1 MFPPLDKQQEHRL
14 VPFECQQEGFLLG
27 LADDKP
33 PRRFLP
39 PADELSA
46 VLGLTNILRAWQHT
60 FATTAATCEILT
72 AFLFKEHLSMM
83 TNPFSRT
90 LPTPRLISAVVLLIV
105 FLASRPS
112 VAQTRH
118 IELNDFAKITSV
130 SDPQISPDG
139 KSIVVVVSRPNLE
152 QDRSD
157 RQLVLIEIVT
167 GAQHVLTYDRQGVG
181 SPRWSPSGDRLAF
194 VAMDGAGKDAK
205 PQILVLPMNAGEAR
219 KITDAPNGIE
229 QFAWRPNGQ
238 EIAYVTSDEPE
249 NKKEIE
255 KHHDA
260 FEVGDNDFLATE
272 AAQPSHLW
280 IVSAE
285 GGKAKRLTS
294 GAWSLPKS
302 APPSSPASPISW
314 SPDGKWLLLTRQ
326 EHPHQGDNDLTT
338 LQVLN
343 VETGEIRK
351 LTKHEKFESF
361 GLFSPD
367 GSRVAYW
374 YPRDGDPNNEVEI
387 FVTETTGGDGSDAT
401 RAIDRDLQRVI
412 WMPDGNSLLVGGHD
426 GVKTSLWLQP
436 LAGTAKKLQLDDIC
450 PSWLFWVDAFVGRKG
465 DIAFTGSTP
474 TQPSELYYM
483 ASATQTP
490 KRLTDF
496 NHEIGALALG
506 KAERFEWKGPDGFQE
521 DGVLFYPPDFQKD
534 RKYPLV
540 LIIHGGPT
548 ASTTTQFSFLTQL
561 MSAHG
566 YVVFSPNYRGSDNL
580 GNAYQ
585 RAIWNDAGDGPGR
598 DVIAGIDALKKLGFI
613 DANKI
618 GVTGWSYGGYMTS
631 WLIGHYQIWKAAM
644 AGAPVTDMY
653 DEYNLSDGNVSA
665 RYGFKGSPYMGDNL
679 KDYRVQSPITYA
691 TQMKTPTLIM
701 HDTGD
706 ARVTIT
712 QGYSLYH
719 ALKDN
724 GVPVKFIA
732 YPVAGHFPGDPVRA
746 MDVDR
751 RWVEWMDQYLK

>member
-1 MFPPLDKQQEHRL
+1 MNEQTHRKNCSG
-14 VPFECQQEGFLLG
+14 FESSRILMNILLRGALIAALALSLG
-27 LADDKP
+27 LFGGAS
-33 PRRFLP
+33 
-39 PADELSA
+39 LSA
-46 VLGLTNILRAWQHT
+46 Q
-60 FATTAATCEILT
+60 
-72 AFLFKEHLSMM
+72 M
-83 TNPFSRT
+83 
-90 LPTPRLISAVVLLIV
+90 
-105 FLASRPS
+105 
-112 VAQTRH
+112 RH
-118 IELNDFAKITSV
+118 IELNDYAKITSV

-139 KSIVVVVSRPNLE
+139 RSIVFVVSRPNLE

-157 RQLVLIEIVT
+157 RELVLIDIAT
-167 GAQHVLTYDRQGVG
+167 GAQQVLTYERKEVG
-181 SPRWSPSGDRLAF
+181 SPRWSPNGDRLAF
-194 VAMDGAGKDAK
+194 VAADGTGKDAK
-205 PQILVLPMNAGEAR
+205 PQVFVLPMTGGEAR
-219 KITDAPNGIE
+219 KITDALNGIE
-229 QFAWRPNGQ
+229 QLAWRPDGK

-260 FEVGDNDFLATE
+260 FEAGDNDFLATE
-272 AAQPSHLW
+272 AALPSHIW
-280 IVSAE
+280 ILPAE
-285 GGKAKRLTS
+285 GGKARRLTS

-314 SPDGKWLLLTRQ
+314 SPDGKWLLFTRQ
-326 EHPHQGDNDLTT
+326 EYPQQGDADLTT

-343 VETGEIRK
+343 AETGKIRK
-351 LTKHEKFESF
+351 LTKHDKFESF

-367 GSRVAYW
+367 GSHVAYW
-374 YPRDGDPNNEVEI
+374 YPRDGDPNNENEI
-387 FVTETTGGDGSDAT
+387 LVTQTTGGDGSDAT
-401 RAIDRDLQRVI
+401 RSIDHDLMRAI

-426 GVKTSLWLQP
+426 GTQTSLWVQP
-436 LAGTAKKLQLDDIC
+436 LAGAAKKLPLGDIS

-465 DIAFTGSTP
+465 EIAFTGSTP

-483 ASATQTP
+483 APANDKP
-490 KRLTDF
+490 RRLTDF
-496 NHEIGALALG
+496 NHEIASLALG

-534 RKYPLV
+534 HKYPLV
-540 LIIHGGPT
+540 LIIHGGPQ
-548 ASTTTQFSFLTQL
+548 ASTTTQFSFLPQL
-561 MSAHG
+561 MATHG
-566 YVVFSPNYRGSDNL
+566 FVVFSPNYRGSDNL

-598 DVIAGIDALKKLGFI
+598 DVIAGIDALKKRSFI
-613 DANKI
+613 DTSKI

-631 WLIGHYQIWKAAM
+631 WLIGHYQIWKAAV
-644 AGAPVTDMY
+644 AGAPVTDLY
-653 DEYNLSDGNVSA
+653 DEYNLADGNVSA
-665 RYGFKGSPYMGDNL
+665 RYSFKGSPYMGENL
-679 KDYRVQSPITYA
+679 KDYRAQSPITYA
-691 TQMKTPTLIM
+691 AQMKTPTLIL

-724 GVPVKFIA
+724 GVPVKFIV

>member
-1 MFPPLDKQQEHRL
+1 MMTDQ
-14 VPFECQQEGFLLG
+14 
-27 LADDKP
+27 P
-33 PRRFLP
+33 PRQIPSSRW
-39 PADELSA
+39 LS
-46 VLGLTNILRAWQHT
+46 
-60 FATTAATCEILT
+60 F
-72 AFLFKEHLSMM
+72 
-83 TNPFSRT
+83 
-90 LPTPRLISAVVLLIV
+90 VLLAAAL
-105 FLASRPS
+105 LASRPAA
-112 VAQTRH
+112 AQSRQ
-118 IELNDFAKITSV
+118 IELNDFAKITTV

-139 KSIVVVVSRPNLE
+139 KAIVFVVARPNLD
-152 QDRSD
+152 QDRID
-157 RQLVLIEIVT
+157 RELVLIDIAT
-167 GAQHVLTYDRQGVG
+167 GTQRVLTYERKGAG
-181 SPRWSPSGDRLAF
+181 SPRWSPTGDRLAF
-194 VAMDGAGKDAK
+194 VAADGSAKDAK
-205 PQILVLPMNAGEAR
+205 PQVFILPMSSGEAR

-238 EIAYVTSDEPE
+238 DIAYVTSDEPE
-249 NKKEIE
+249 DKKEIE

-272 AAQPSHLW
+272 AALPSHIW
-280 IVSAE
+280 ILPAE

-302 APPSSPASPISW
+302 APPSPPASPISW
-314 SPDGKWLLLTRQ
+314 SADGKWLLFTRQ
-326 EHPHQGDNDLTT
+326 EHPHQGDADLTT

-343 VETGEIRK
+343 VETGETRK

-361 GLFSPD
+361 GMFSTD
-367 GSRVAYW
+367 GARVAYW
-374 YPRDGDPNNEVEI
+374 YPREDDPNNENEI
-387 FVTETTGGDGSDAT
+387 FVTQTAGGDGSDAT
-401 RAIDRDLQRVI
+401 RSIDRDLQRVL

-426 GVKTSLWLQP
+426 GTQTSLWLQP
-436 LAGTAKKLQLDDIC
+436 LSGAAKKLPLGDIS
-450 PSWLFWVDAFVGRKG
+450 PTWSFWVDAFVGHKG
-465 DIAFTGSTP
+465 EIAFTGITP
-474 TQPSELYYM
+474 THPSELYFM
-483 ASATQTP
+483 ASANDTP
-490 KRLTDF
+490 RRLTDF
-496 NHEIGALALG
+496 NHEMASLALG

-521 DGVLFYPPDFQKD
+521 DGVLFYPPDFQRD

-548 ASTTTQFSFLTQL
+548 ASTTTQFSFLPQL
-561 MSAHG
+561 MTTHG

-598 DVIAGIDALKKLGFI
+598 DVIAGIDALKKRGFI
-613 DANKI
+613 DTNKI

-644 AGAPVTDMY
+644 AGAPVTDLY
-653 DEYNLSDGNVSA
+653 DEYNLADGNVSA
-665 RYGFKGSPYMGDNL
+665 RYSFKGSPYVGENL
-679 KDYRVQSPITYA
+679 KDYRAQSPITYA
-691 TQMKTPTLIM
+691 AQMKTPTLIM

>member
-1 MFPPLDKQQEHRL
+1 MNILLRGAL
-14 VPFECQQEGFLLG
+14 IAALALSLG
-27 LADDKP
+27 LFGGAS
-33 PRRFLP
+33 
-39 PADELSA
+39 LSA
-46 VLGLTNILRAWQHT
+46 Q
-60 FATTAATCEILT
+60 
-72 AFLFKEHLSMM
+72 M
-83 TNPFSRT
+83 
-90 LPTPRLISAVVLLIV
+90 
-105 FLASRPS
+105 
-112 VAQTRH
+112 RH
-118 IELNDFAKITSV
+118 IELNDYAKITSV

-139 KSIVVVVSRPNLE
+139 RSIVFVVSRPNLE

-157 RQLVLIEIVT
+157 RELVLIDIAT
-167 GAQHVLTYDRQGVG
+167 GAQQVLTYERKEVG
-181 SPRWSPSGDRLAF
+181 SPRWSPNGDRLAF
-194 VAMDGAGKDAK
+194 VAADGTGKDAK
-205 PQILVLPMNAGEAR
+205 PQVFVLPMTGGEAR
-219 KITDAPNGIE
+219 KITDALNGIE
-229 QFAWRPNGQ
+229 QLAWRPDGK

-260 FEVGDNDFLATE
+260 FEAGDNDFLATE
-272 AAQPSHLW
+272 AALPSHIW
-280 IVSAE
+280 ILPAE
-285 GGKAKRLTS
+285 GGKARRLTS

-314 SPDGKWLLLTRQ
+314 SPDGKWLLFTRQ
-326 EHPHQGDNDLTT
+326 EYPHQGDGDLTT

-343 VETGEIRK
+343 AETGEIRK
-351 LTKHEKFESF
+351 LTKHDKFESF

-367 GSRVAYW
+367 GSHVAYW
-374 YPRDGDPNNEVEI
+374 YPRDGDPNNENEI
-387 FVTETTGGDGSDAT
+387 LVTQTTGGDGSDAT
-401 RAIDRDLQRVI
+401 RSIDHDLMRAI

-426 GVKTSLWLQP
+426 GTQTSLWVQP
-436 LAGTAKKLQLDDIC
+436 LAGAAKKLPLGDIS

-465 DIAFTGSTP
+465 EIAFTGSTP

-483 ASATQTP
+483 APANDKP
-490 KRLTDF
+490 RRLTDF
-496 NHEIGALALG
+496 NREIASLALG

-534 RKYPLV
+534 HKYPLV
-540 LIIHGGPT
+540 LIIHGGPQ
-548 ASTTTQFSFLTQL
+548 ASTTTQFSFLPQL
-561 MSAHG
+561 MATHG
-566 YVVFSPNYRGSDNL
+566 FVVFSPNYRGSDNL

-598 DVIAGIDALKKLGFI
+598 DVIAGIDALKKRSFI
-613 DANKI
+613 DTSKI

-631 WLIGHYQIWKAAM
+631 WLIGHYQIWKAAV
-644 AGAPVTDMY
+644 AGAPVTDLY
-653 DEYNLSDGNVSA
+653 DEYNLADGNVSA
-665 RYGFKGSPYMGDNL
+665 RYSFKGSPYMGENL
-679 KDYRVQSPITYA
+679 KDYRAQSPITYA
-691 TQMKTPTLIM
+691 AQMKTPTLIL

-724 GVPVKFIA
+724 GVPVKFIV

>member
-1 MFPPLDKQQEHRL
+1 MVTDPLARHPASSR
-14 VPFECQQEGFLLG
+14 FYSCALLL
-27 LADDKP
+27 LA
-33 PRRFLP
+33 L
-39 PADELSA
+39 
-46 VLGLTNILRAWQHT
+46 
-60 FATTAATCEILT
+60 
-72 AFLFKEHLSMM
+72 
-83 TNPFSRT
+83 
-90 LPTPRLISAVVLLIV
+90 
-105 FLASRPS
+105 LASRPAP
-112 VAQTRH
+112 AQTRH
-118 IELNDFAKITSV
+118 IELNDYAKITSV

-139 KSIVVVVSRPNLE
+139 KSIVFVVSRPNLE

-157 RQLVLIEIVT
+157 RELVLIDIAT
-167 GAQHVLTYDRQGVG
+167 GAQHVMTYERKGVG
-181 SPRWSPSGDRLAF
+181 SPRLSPTGDRLAF
-194 VAMDGAGKDAK
+194 VAVDGTGKDAK
-205 PQILVLPMNAGEAR
+205 PQVFILPLAGGEAR

-229 QFAWRPNGQ
+229 QFAWRPNGK

-255 KHHDA
+255 KHRDA

-272 AAQPSHLW
+272 AEQSSHLW
-280 IVSAE
+280 ILPAE

-294 GAWSLPKS
+294 GAWSLTKS
-302 APPSSPASPISW
+302 APPSPPASPISW
-314 SPDGKWLLLTRQ
+314 SPDGKWLLFTRQ

-343 VETGEIRK
+343 VETGDIRK

-374 YPRDGDPNNEVEI
+374 YPRDSDPNNEIEI
-387 FVTETTGGDGSDAT
+387 FVTETTGGDGTDAT
-401 RAIDRDLQRVI
+401 RALDRDLQRVI

-436 LAGTAKKLQLDDIC
+436 LTGAAKKLPLGEIS
-450 PSWLFWVDAFVGRKG
+450 PTWTFWVDAFVGRKG

-483 ASATQTP
+483 ASANGAP
-490 KRLTDF
+490 RRLTDF
-496 NHEIGALALG
+496 NHEIASLALG
-506 KAERFEWKGPDGFQE
+506 RAEKFEWKGPDGFQE

-561 MSAHG
+561 MVSHG

-598 DVIAGIDALKKLGFI
+598 DVIAGIDAVKKLGFI
-613 DANKI
+613 DASKI

-665 RYGFKGSPYMGDNL
+665 RYGFKGSPYLGDNL
-679 KDYRVQSPITYA
+679 KDYRAQSPISYA
-691 TQMKTPTLIM
+691 AKMKTPTLIM

-706 ARVTIT
+706 ARVTVT

-746 MDVDR
+746 MDVNR

>member
-1 MFPPLDKQQEHRL
+1 
-14 VPFECQQEGFLLG
+14 
-27 LADDKP
+27 
-33 PRRFLP
+33 
-39 PADELSA
+39 
-46 VLGLTNILRAWQHT
+46 
-60 FATTAATCEILT
+60 
-72 AFLFKEHLSMM
+72 MM
-83 TNPFSRT
+83 TDQCARRISSSCFIFS
-90 LPTPRLISAVVLLIV
+90 VLLVIAV
-105 FLASRPS
+105 LASRPAR
-112 VAQTRH
+112 AQMRH
-118 IELNDFAKITSV
+118 MELSDYAKITSV

-139 KSIVVVVSRPNLE
+139 KTVVFVVSRPNLD

-157 RQLVLIEIVT
+157 RELVLIDIAT
-167 GAQHVLTYDRQGVG
+167 GAQHVLTYERKGVG
-181 SPRWSPSGDRLAF
+181 SPRWSPNGDRLAF
-194 VAMDGAGKDAK
+194 VAADGAGKDAK
-205 PQILVLPMNAGEAR
+205 PQVFILSRAGGEAR
-219 KITDAPNGIE
+219 KITDASNGIE
-229 QFAWRPNGQ
+229 QFAWRPGGQ

-272 AAQPSHLW
+272 PALPSHVW
-280 IVSAE
+280 ILPAE

-294 GAWSLPKS
+294 GTWSLPKS

-314 SPDGKWLLLTRQ
+314 SPDGKWLLFTRQ
-326 EHPHQGDNDLTT
+326 EYPHQGDADLTT

-343 VETGEIRK
+343 AETGETHK

-374 YPRDGDPNNEVEI
+374 YPRDGDPNNENEI
-387 FVTETTGGDGSDAT
+387 FVTQTTGGDGSDAT
-401 RAIDRDLQRVI
+401 RSIDRDLLRII
-412 WMPDGNSLLVGGHD
+412 WMPDGDSMLVGGHD
-426 GVKTSLWLQP
+426 GTQTSLWLQP
-436 LAGTAKKLQLDDIC
+436 LTGPAKKLPLGDIS
-450 PSWLFWVDAFVGRKG
+450 PSWLFWVDAYVGRKG
-465 DIAFTGSTP
+465 EIAFTGSTP

-483 ASATQTP
+483 ASANDKP
-490 KRLTDF
+490 RRLTDF
-496 NHEIGALALG
+496 NHEIGSLALG

-548 ASTTTQFSFLTQL
+548 ASTTTQFNFLSQL
-561 MSAHG
+561 MATHG

-598 DVIAGIDALKKLGFI
+598 DVIAGIDALKKRSFI

-631 WLIGHYQIWKAAM
+631 WLVGHYQIWKAAM
-644 AGAPVTDMY
+644 AGAPVTDLY
-653 DEYNLSDGNVSA
+653 DEYNLADGNVSV
-665 RYGFKGSPYMGDNL
+665 RYGFKGSPYVGENL
-679 KDYRVQSPITYA
+679 KDYRAQSPITYA
-691 TQMKTPTLIM
+691 AQMKTPTLIM

>member
-1 MFPPLDKQQEHRL
+1 MF
-14 VPFECQQEGFLLG
+14 
-27 LADDKP
+27 
-33 PRRFLP
+33 
-39 PADELSA
+39 
-46 VLGLTNILRAWQHT
+46 
-60 FATTAATCEILT
+60 
-72 AFLFKEHLSMM
+72 
-83 TNPFSRT
+83 
-90 LPTPRLISAVVLLIV
+90 LLIV
-105 FLASRPS
+105 NRKVFPSEAARLRPAPIDEPSRGVAAYAGHQRYNLRNSDFSRSAQAMMTDACSHRFPSSWLYLSALLALALLAGRP
-112 VAQTRH
+112 VFGQMRH
-118 IELNDFAKITSV
+118 IKLNDLAKIASV

-139 KSIVVVVSRPNLE
+139 KSIVFVVSRPNLE
-152 QDRSD
+152 KDRSD
-157 RQLVLIEIVT
+157 RELVRIDIST
-167 GAQHVLTYDRQGVG
+167 GTQHVLTYERRGVG
-181 SPRWSPSGDRLAF
+181 SPRWSPGGDRLAF
-194 VAMDGAGKDAK
+194 VAVEGAGKEAL
-205 PQILVLPMNAGEAR
+205 PQIFVLPMTGGEAR

-229 QFAWRPNGQ
+229 QFAWKPDGR

-255 KHHDA
+255 KHQDA

-272 AAQPSHLW
+272 APTPSHLW
-280 IVSAE
+280 ILPAE
-285 GGKAKRLTS
+285 GGKARRLTS

-314 SPDGKWLLLTRQ
+314 SPDGKWLLFTRQ
-326 EHPHQGDNDLTT
+326 EHPHQGDADLTT

-343 VETGEIRK
+343 VETGETRK

-374 YPRDGDPNNEVEI
+374 YPRDGDPNNENEI
-387 FVTETTGGDGSDAT
+387 FVTQSSGGDGSDAT
-401 RAIDRDLQRVI
+401 RSIDRDIQRVI

-426 GVKTSLWLQP
+426 GTLTSLWLQP
-436 LAGTAKKLQLDDIC
+436 LGGAAKKLLLGDIS
-450 PSWLFWVDAFVGRKG
+450 PSWGFWVDAFVGHQG
-465 DIAFTGSTP
+465 EIAFTGSTP

-483 ASATQTP
+483 ASASEAP
-490 KRLTDF
+490 RRLTDF
-496 NHEIGALALG
+496 NHEIASLALG
-506 KAERFEWKGPDGFQE
+506 KAERFEWKGPDNFQE

-561 MSAHG
+561 MTSHG
-566 YVVFSPNYRGSDNL
+566 YMVFSPNYRGSDNL

-598 DVIAGIDALKKLGFI
+598 DVMAGIEVVKKLGFV
-613 DANKI
+613 DESKI

-631 WLIGHYQIWKAAM
+631 WLIGHYHIWRAAM
-644 AGAPVTDMY
+644 AGAPVTDIY
-653 DEYNLSDGNVSA
+653 DEYNLSDGNISG
-665 RYGFKGSPYMGDNL
+665 RYSFKGSPYVGDNL
-679 KDYRVQSPITYA
+679 KDFRAHSPITYA
-691 TQMKTPTLIM
+691 AQMKTPTLIM

-724 GVPVKFIA
+724 GVPVKFVA